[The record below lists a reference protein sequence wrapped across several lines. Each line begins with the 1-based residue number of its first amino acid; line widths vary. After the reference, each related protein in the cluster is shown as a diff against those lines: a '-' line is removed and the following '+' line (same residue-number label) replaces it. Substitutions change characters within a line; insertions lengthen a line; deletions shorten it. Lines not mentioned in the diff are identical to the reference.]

1 MKNLIYIF
9 ILMLSAVPGFSQAE
23 TDVDSTGL
31 PGDQFSLEGALDM
44 FRLASS
50 PEEFEKLLNM
60 QEKHVHNLDLNGD
73 GEVDY
78 IRVNAVMDGN
88 THIFVL
94 QVPVSK
100 NDNQD
105 IAVIQVEKTADDKAV
120 AQIVGDADI
129 FGEETIVEPSE
140 GMEQQM
146 DGQGKGPNHN
156 HSIGQVL
163 VVNVW
168 SWPCVKFIY
177 APAYR
182 PWISPWYFGYYPRG
196 WKPWRPLGWAVWR
209 PFRARTFYPA
219 YRVTTVHRAVRARSI
234 YKPMR
239 VTSKSVY
246 KRHAFSHERYKVSR
260 TKTTV
265 KTSRGGK
272 VTKKTTT
279 VKTQR
284 RN

>member
-9 ILMLSAVPGFSQAE
+9 ILLVSAMPAFSQADAE
-23 TDVDSTGL
+23 VDSTGL
-31 PGDQFSLEGALDM
+31 PGDHFSLEGALDM

-60 QEKHVHNLDLNGD
+60 QEKHIHNLDLNGD
-73 GEVDY
+73 GDVDY
-78 IRVNAVMDGN
+78 IRVSAAMDGN

-146 DGQGKGPNHN
+146 DGQGRGPDHN
-156 HSIGQVL
+156 YSGNQVL

-182 PWISPWYFGYYPRG
+182 PWISPWYFGHYPKG

-219 YRVTTVHRAVRARSI
+219 YRVTTVHRAARARTI
-234 YKPMR
+234 YKPVR
-239 VTSKSVY
+239 VTSKAVY
-246 KRHAFSHERYKVSR
+246 KKNAFSHERYKASR
-260 TKTTV
+260 SASKRTTPV
-265 KTSRGGK
+265 RSQRK
-272 VTKKTTT
+272 V
-279 VKTQR
+279 